1 MAATPVRKMA
11 VKRGMFTGLRLV
23 RTMECFVMSWP
34 MAREISART
43 AMMKRRGEVD
53 FLHEA
58 EPEEEV
64 DGDGGDAGEEDGGE
78 AWDVHGFAVGEDHG
92 ALGDE
97 LADGE
102 GDFRED
108 GHDEEEGSHGL
119 PPFGAAAPAASPFS
133 SAETMAGTRSR
144 APMMTTAMPRARR

>member
-64 DGDGGDAGEEDGGE
+64 DGDGGDAGGEEGGE
-78 AWDVHGFAVGEDHG
+78 EWEVPGVVGGVGDG
-92 ALGDE
+92 ARG
-97 LADGE
+97 GE
-102 GDFRED
+102 GV
-108 GHDEEEGSHGL
+108 
-119 PPFGAAAPAASPFS
+119 
-133 SAETMAGTRSR
+133 
-144 APMMTTAMPRARR
+144 